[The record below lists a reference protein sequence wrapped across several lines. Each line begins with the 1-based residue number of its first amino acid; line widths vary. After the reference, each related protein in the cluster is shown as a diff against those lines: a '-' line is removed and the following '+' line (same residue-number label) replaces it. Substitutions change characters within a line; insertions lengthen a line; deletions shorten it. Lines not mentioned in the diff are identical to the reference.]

1 MSDSR
6 KAKAPHVP
14 RGMGAGDLEKTP
26 NGIAQK
32 CMTPDD

>member
-6 KAKAPHVP
+6 KAKVP

-26 NGIAQK
+26 NAIAQK